1 MSTLKEL
8 IAIYKEE
15 GYVGKEATEK
25 AEAELAR
32 QRQDEKEKRQE
43 RESERNLE
51 LARLNGK

>member
-8 IAIYKEE
+8 IEIYKEQ

-32 QRQDEKEKRQE
+32 QE
-43 RESERNLE
+43 RESERNFQLE

>member
-32 QRQDEKEKRQE
+32 QT
-43 RESERNLE
+43 NLK